1 MKAKLNRRDF
11 TKAIALGAG
20 LLSVSGLRSEER
32 RRLKVG
38 HTGIT
43 WGYAPSDAPP
53 AIADIGS
60 LGYWGFETFGT
71 TLEAWEAKGGLKRL
85 LDQHDLPLY
94 SGYCTFNMVDPS
106 QRKGEIEKMVGW
118 GHLIKRYGGAVSV
131 MGPNGVD
138 RKTYHFKAHKADIV
152 TSLNETA
159 KALTD
164 IGLIAALHQ
173 HTGTCVMTHDEVYAV
188 LDAVD
193 TRYVHFGPDVG
204 QLTKAGSDAAKIV
217 QDFLPLIRHVH
228 LKDFDGSK
236 YWNGY
241 CPLGEGKVD
250 IPKILDLL
258 EESGNHLMIMVE
270 LDPPSP
276 VAPITAFQTAKI
288 SKTYMEKQRYTF
300 RS

>member
-1 MKAKLNRRDF
+1 MKTKLNRRDF
-11 TKAIALGAG
+11 TKAIALGAAG
-20 LLSVSGLRSEER
+20 ALSVPSLRGETP
-32 RRLKVG
+32 RRLKIG

-43 WGYAPSDAPP
+43 WGYPPSDAPQ
-53 AIADIGS
+53 AITDIGS

-71 TLEAWEAKGGLKRL
+71 TLEAWQSKGGLESL
-85 LDQHDLPLY
+85 LERHKLPFH
-94 SGYCTFNMVDPS
+94 SGYCTFNMVDPA
-106 QRKGEIEKMVGW
+106 QRKDEIDKMVRW
-118 GHLIKRYGGAVSV
+118 GHLIKHYGGSVSV

-138 RKTYHFKAHKADIV
+138 RKTYDFKAHKADIV

-159 KALTD
+159 KALAD

-204 QLTKAGSDAAKIV
+204 QLTKAGSDAAKVV

-228 LKDFDGSK
+228 LKDYDGSK
-236 YWNGY
+236 SWNGY

-258 EESGNHLMIMVE
+258 EGSGNQLMIMVE

-276 VAPITAFQTAKI
+276 GAPISAFQ
-288 SKTYMEKQRYTF
+288 RP
-300 RS
+300 RSAPGMA